1 MRPVS
6 YALTA
11 LLVTGLSWAAPAD
24 AQAQFGQ
31 RQRGG
36 YSVQGSAY
44 DNGYREGLAEGARDA
59 RDGRGGNAR
68 RHDVYRDGDRGYDGR
83 YGNRGQYKQAFRDG
97 FERGY
102 SEGYSQYSRSG
113 RAVPRDRGYGYPGAG
128 RYPDQGRYPDNGRYP
143 DSRYPNIGRYPTY
156 PGDRGGYGGYGSY
169 SPASDKGFSEGYEKG
184 LDDGNDGDR
193 FAPEQHK
200 WYREGDRGYKGSYGS
215 RDRYKIEYREAF
227 RQGYDQGYRD
237 SRGGGRT
244 QNRRWPF

>member
-1 MRPVS
+1 MRTLS

-11 LLVTGLSWAAPAD
+11 LLVTGLSWVAPGA
-24 AQAQFGQ
+24 AQAQWGG
-31 RQRGG
+31 RDRGG

-59 RDGRGGNAR
+59 RDGRAGNAR
-68 RHDVYRDGDRGYDGR
+68 RHDVYRDGDRGYDRR

-102 SEGYSQYSRSG
+102 SESYSRYSRNG
-113 RAVPRDRGYGYPGAG
+113 RAVPRDRGYGYPDVRRYPDAG
-128 RYPDQGRYPDNGRYP
+128 RYPDNRRYP
-143 DSRYPNIGRYPTY
+143 DSRYPGNGRYPSY
-156 PGDRGGYGGYGSY
+156 PGDRGGYGRY
-169 SPASDKGFSEGYEKG
+169 SPASEKGFSEGYEKG

-237 SRGGGRT
+237 SRGGRT